1 MTQHRVRHKVHQA
14 KNFDAGRVIMG
25 AELSDITINYTQEL
39 LKIQFQQ
46 LNGLHATLLQERKV
60 ELSEAQVKNKLQIIH
75 CSKRHHWI
83 VASTVNCKL
92 EEVRVYDSLFSNIDK
107 QTRNIIQNLCQATSC
122 KGLTSSLFD
131 VKSKLEEKNVGCLA
145 LRLHPQ
151 LLLV

>member
-14 KNFDAGRVIMG
+14 KNFDAERVIIG
-25 AELSDITINYTQEL
+25 AELSDITINYAQEL

-46 LNGLHATLLQERKV
+46 LNGLHSTVLQERKV

-107 QTRNIIQNLCQATSC
+107 QNRNIIQNLFQATSC
-122 KGLTSSLFD
+122 KRLD
-131 VKSKLEEKNVGCLA
+131 IKLV
-145 LRLHPQ
+145 
-151 LLLV
+151 